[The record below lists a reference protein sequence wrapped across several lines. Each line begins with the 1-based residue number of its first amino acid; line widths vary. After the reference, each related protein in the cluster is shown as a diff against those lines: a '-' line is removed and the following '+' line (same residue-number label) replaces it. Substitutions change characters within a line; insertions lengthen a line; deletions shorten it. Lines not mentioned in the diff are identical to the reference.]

1 MSGTDHPLRR
11 CIGDEAEFRASTWGR
26 RPLHRASG
34 GSFCDL
40 LDVDDVEDVLSLLGR
55 RPGFRLVA
63 DGVTLPIESYTA
75 PTRVAG
81 RVVDEVAD
89 VDRILDLV
97 HGGATVVLQ
106 GLQRTWLPL
115 AEFCAALEAE
125 ISHPV
130 QANAYLSPAGA
141 AAFRRHVDGHA
152 VFALQVGG
160 RKVWSVDGLGDVELV
175 PGDVLYLPAG
185 TPHEARSADTFSLHL
200 TIGVLAVTWRQVVRR
215 ALADGALDEPLPLGF
230 ARPEHATELAA
241 AVGSA
246 LSAAREVL
254 DGLNVPAVAEE
265 EAGRIRRRRRTRTSG
280 RLRAA
285 VDLSS
290 VREGTRLRR
299 TTSATVSEDADRVTI
314 EFVDRRLSLPAFT
327 GAALDAVARGAEF
340 VVGAL
345 PGLDADS
352 QTVLARRL
360 LREGLLVPVDRP
372 AAPATLSPG

>member
-1 MSGTDHPLRR
+1 MDGTDDALRR
-11 CIGDEAEFRASTWGR
+11 CIGDEEEFRSSVWGR
-26 RPLHRASG
+26 RPLHRSSG

-40 LDVDDVEDVLSLLGR
+40 LDVDDVEEVLSLLGR

-75 PTRVAG
+75 STRVAG

-115 AEFCAALEAE
+115 AEFCTALEAE

-130 QANAYLSPAGA
+130 QANAYLSPGGA

-160 RKVWSVDGLGDVELV
+160 HKVWSVDGLGDVELA

-185 TPHEARSADTFSLHL
+185 TPHEARSTSTFSLHV
-200 TIGVLAVTWRQVVRR
+200 TIGVLAVTLRHVVRR
-215 ALADGALDEPLPLGF
+215 ALAGDALDQPLPLGF
-230 ARPEHATELAA
+230 ARPERVADLAV
-241 AVGSA
+241 AVGDA
-246 LSAAREVL
+246 LSTAREVL
-254 DGLNVPAVAEE
+254 DGLDLQTVADL
-265 EAGRIRRRRRTRTSG
+265 EAGRIRRRRQPGASG
-280 RLRAA
+280 RLRGV
-285 VDLSS
+285 VDPSS
-290 VREGTRLRR
+290 VRPGTRLRR
-299 TTSATVSEDADRVTI
+299 TTNAIVGEDADQASI
-314 EFVDRRLSLPAFT
+314 EFAVRRLSLPAFT
-327 GAALDAVARGAEF
+327 RPALEAIAGGEDI

-345 PGLDADS
+345 PGLDSAS

-372 AAPATLSPG
+372 AEPATISPG

>member
-1 MSGTDHPLRR
+1 M
-11 CIGDEAEFRASTWGR
+11 
-26 RPLHRASG
+26 
-34 GSFCDL
+34 
-40 LDVDDVEDVLSLLGR
+40 LSLLGR

-75 PTRVAG
+75 STRVAG

-130 QANAYLSPAGA
+130 QANAYLSPGGA

-160 RKVWSVDGLGDVELV
+160 RKVWSVDGLGDVELA

-185 TPHEARSADTFSLHL
+185 TPHEARSTSTFSLHI
-200 TIGVLAVTWRQVVRR
+200 TIGVLAVTLRHVVRR
-215 ALADGALDEPLPLGF
+215 ALAGDALDRPLPLGF
-230 ARPEHATELAA
+230 ARPERVADLEV
-241 AVGSA
+241 AVGDA
-246 LSAAREVL
+246 LSTAREVL
-254 DGLNVPAVAEE
+254 DGLDPQTIADL
-265 EAGRIRRRRRTRTSG
+265 EAGRIRRRRQPGASG
-280 RLRAA
+280 RLRGVVDPSA
-285 VDLSS
+285 V
-290 VREGTRLRR
+290 RPGAQLRR
-299 TTSATVSEDADRVTI
+299 TTSAIVGEDADQASI
-314 EFVDRRLSLPAFT
+314 EFADRRLSLPAFT
-327 GAALDAVARGAEF
+327 RPALEAVAGGEDI

-345 PGLDADS
+345 PGLDSAS

-372 AAPATLSPG
+372 AAPATISPG